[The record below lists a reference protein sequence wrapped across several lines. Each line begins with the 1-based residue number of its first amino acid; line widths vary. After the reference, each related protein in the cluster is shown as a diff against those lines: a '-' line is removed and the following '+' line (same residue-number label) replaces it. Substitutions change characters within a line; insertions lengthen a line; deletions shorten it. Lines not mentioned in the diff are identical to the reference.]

1 MEGGFRADLVLAG
14 GRLLLA
20 GLGVAVGVA
29 VAAMAVAVIVGLV
42 VAALRQARSPW
53 LWVPAFAYIQLFRG
67 TSLYVFILWVYFG
80 LAMATGVALPPV
92 GAAVVCLGM
101 LHSAYMAEIYRA
113 GLSAVPRG
121 QFEAARALGL
131 SGFSLY
137 RDVVA
142 PQALAVIVPA
152 AANLFVDVLKDSALV
167 GVVGVNDVMRVAD
180 RLTRFYFRPFEF
192 FTAAA
197 GLYVAT
203 ILAFSHLVARR
214 LDERFAPRS

>member
-1 MEGGFRADLVLAG
+1 MEGGFRADLILDG
-14 GRLLLA
+14 GWLLLG

-29 VAAMAVAVIVGLV
+29 LAAMVVAMVLGLV
-42 VAALRQARSPW
+42 VAALRQAPSPW
-53 LWVPAFAYIQLFRG
+53 LWVPAFAYIQVFRG

-80 LAMATGVALPPV
+80 LAMATGVALPAV
-92 GAAVVCLGM
+92 GAAVLCLGM

-113 GLSAVPRG
+113 GLSAVSRG
-121 QFEAARALGL
+121 QYDAARALGL
-131 SGFSLY
+131 SWVHIY

-192 FTAAA
+192 FTAAT

-203 ILAFSHLVARR
+203 VLLVSSVVVRR
-214 LDERFAPRS
+214 LDARFAPR